1 MKRKSVFNYPIGI
14 CFIVYSTVH
23 EIRKYHQNWLQNVNR
38 IENSRLLKLAQQF
51 FYILLTVRASC
62 YKYLLITKL
71 MHFLCIYFIMNAVGL
86 ELRVL
91 SYVTHSLS
99 CEPVCSVFYL
109 GGLYL
114 FFHGVDTVV
123 QILANNQLDTLFFMY
138 LFISSL
144 YMFRASQRSSSGDQI
159 VLIHHLV

>member
-1 MKRKSVFNYPIGI
+1 
-14 CFIVYSTVH
+14 
-23 EIRKYHQNWLQNVNR
+23 
-38 IENSRLLKLAQQF
+38 
-51 FYILLTVRASC
+51 
-62 YKYLLITKL
+62 
-71 MHFLCIYFIMNAVGL
+71 MNAVGL